1 MRLST
6 LYLRDIADAMER
18 IEEFT
23 VGMTYEEFLNDDR
36 TLSAVIRKFE
46 IIGEA
51 AKGVPVSVQQKYPAV
66 PWKEMAGMRDKLIHA
81 YFGVD
86 TMLVWRAVINRVPE
100 LRREICRIIEEEG
113 GGSIGGG
120 GRG

>member
-1 MRLST
+1 MRASA
-6 LYLRDIADAMER
+6 LYLRDIADALER

-23 VGMTYEEFLNDDR
+23 AGMTYEEFLHDDR
-36 TLSAVIRKFE
+36 TKSAVIRKFE

-51 AKGVPVSVQQKYPAV
+51 AKGVPASVKQNYPAV
-66 PWKEMAGMRDKLIHA
+66 PWREMAGMRDKLIHA

-86 TMLVWRAVINRVPE
+86 TMLVWRTVVNRVHE

-113 GGSIGGG
+113 GG
-120 GRG
+120 RG